1 MGAAEQRNKSAKM
14 AADLV
19 KKGIY
24 HGKRTTTPHHNNIPV
39 NEPGSAAYRRLQRSK
54 KGRAQL
60 MPQRPAVAPVQRN
73 IKGKKR

>member
-1 MGAAEQRNKSAKM
+1 MGAAEQRNKSSKM

-39 NEPGSAAYRRLQRSK
+39 NEPGSAAYRRLQRSR
-54 KGRAQL
+54 KGRSLTQ
-60 MPQRPAVAPVQRN
+60 VPVQRN
-73 IKGKKR
+73 IRGKKR